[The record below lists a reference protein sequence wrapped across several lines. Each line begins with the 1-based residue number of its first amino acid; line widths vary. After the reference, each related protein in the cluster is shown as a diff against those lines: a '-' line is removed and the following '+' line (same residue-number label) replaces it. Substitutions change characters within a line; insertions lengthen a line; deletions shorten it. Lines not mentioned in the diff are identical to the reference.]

1 MATATPTTPTSDTPT
16 ACEKSAAAMIEPI
29 GGPVSV
35 AWREGTLTR
44 AEELEALCGWVRA
57 KDSQKSDEARK
68 QDEVLASAIRF
79 HLEAARQAAH
89 AEKLAPKKRF
99 RIFRNGPLIER
110 AMSNLDA
117 AEAHILN
124 LAQPD
129 YIHGQMPC
137 LLRHVRSHLPAN
149 DPARQEFERIAQR
162 LGIKDPDHPLVQNPK
177 GPDLTEK
184 RKTIEEE
191 RGKIVT
197 TVRAASSAAL
207 REHVRLRSFRNVVV
221 VTTIL
226 MALLSIGVALTG
238 FLRPTLIPL
247 CFAPQESGQAI
258 VVCPTAQ
265 SAPFSTTQEPGTSPQ
280 QPGTQAQD
288 IDDAIKQ
295 TASRQDLIVVEL
307 VGLTAAAI
315 ATAAAIRRIK
325 GSSER
330 YGLPV
335 ALAALKLPTGAITAF
350 LGLLL
355 MRGQFVPGLSAL
367 DTSAQILAWALV
379 FGYAQQLFT
388 RLVDQQG
395 QTVLN
400 NVRGADQPQPNP
412 TP

>member
-1 MATATPTTPTSDTPT
+1 MGTATSPAPTNDMP
-16 ACEKSAAAMIEPI
+16 AAGDKPATTIIAPI

-57 KDSQKSDEARK
+57 KDVQKNDEVRK
-68 QDEVLASAIRF
+68 HDEVLASAIRR
-79 HLEAARQAAH
+79 HLDAARQAAH
-89 AEKLAPKKRF
+89 AVKLEPKKRF

-117 AEAHILN
+117 AEAHLLN
-124 LAQPD
+124 LAQAD
-129 YIHGQMPC
+129 YILGQMPC
-137 LLRHVRSHLPAN
+137 LLRHVRCHLPQT

-162 LGIKDPDHPLVQNPK
+162 LGIKDSDHPLVQNPK
-177 GPDLTEK
+177 GPTLAEK
-184 RKTIEEE
+184 REIIEEE

-207 REHVRLRSFRNVVV
+207 REHIRLRSFRNVVV

-226 MALLSIGVALTG
+226 MALLAIGVALTG
-238 FLRPTLIPL
+238 FFRPTLIPL
-247 CFAPQESGQAI
+247 CFAPQESGQAV

-265 SAPFSTTQEPGTSPQ
+265 SAPFSITQQSGTSPQ
-280 QPGTQAQD
+280 PDTQVKD
-288 IDDAIKQ
+288 IDDAVQQ
-295 TASRQDLIVVEL
+295 TASQQDLIVVEL

-395 QTVLN
+395 QTVLE
-400 NVRGADQPQPNP
+400 NVRGADRPQPNP